1 MQSSHAAAALAL
13 ALAACSHSSAFRSEE
28 ELAPKNTAVSVD
40 QPVTAVRDTQVRA
53 GPSVASPVIAQ
64 LPAGAQLTAAAA
76 ADSRGFRRVKTA
88 DGKAGFVEAGTLSAG
103 QAAAAK
109 AAEPAPGTGNGSS
122 DSASTR

>member
-64 LPAGAQLTAAAA
+64 LPAGAQLTAAAS
-76 ADSRGFRRVKTA
+76 ADPRGFRRVKTA
-88 DGKAGFVEAGTLSAG
+88 DGKSGFVEAATLSAG
-103 QAAAAK
+103 QPAATKPAG
-109 AAEPAPGTGNGSS
+109 PAPGAGSG
-122 DSASTR
+122 SASTR